1 MSKFTFICEDE
12 PMPFATSVDAKRT
25 VQFNSDSLGTII
37 EEFENFLRGCGFHF
51 RGQLDFID
59 EEDLVYVSEDSKIEL
74 TQYGAAQPT
83 FDFSEIPQNNWPF
96 ETKPN
101 VSDR

>member
-37 EEFENFLRGCGFHF
+37 EEFENFLRGCGFYF

-59 EEDLVYVSEDSKIEL
+59 DDDSYI
-74 TQYGAAQPT
+74 AADEQSN

-96 ETKPN
+96 SGAKPQDAN
-101 VSDR
+101 

>member
-12 PMPFATSVDAKRT
+12 PMPFATNVDAKRT
-25 VQFNSDSLGTII
+25 VQFNSGSLGTII

-59 EEDLVYVSEDSKIEL
+59 DDDDSCIAIDEQL
-74 TQYGAAQPT
+74 NS
-83 FDFSEIPQNNWPF
+83 DFSEIPQNNWPF